1 MDGVRNRRLRLQVEK
16 WAIWG
21 ALIGVIFLLRHF
33 LPVIFLTFILTYIG
47 NNLVN
52 RLGSRFRYRRI
63 NVAIVYA
70 LFLLLLVGAG
80 LLIIPRM
87 LLEARQLAV
96 SYIAQTDEAGAPAVA
111 PPAVPAPDDA
121 SPPEPQAI
129 DIFDREARR
138 YVDTMLIQLVGRS
151 TFESYRDSAAYQSL
165 ITRVENWIHN
175 FIPKVIAG
183 VREFV
188 NGTIVIVLQFFLSII
203 LSFLILWDLPSIR
216 NGVRSFS
223 VGKTADIYAEI
234 APGMKAF
241 AVILGR
247 AFEAQT
253 GIAIVNALLTSFGF
267 FILGIPSIALL
278 ATIVFFCSYIPV
290 VGVMIST
297 LPAALLAFEAGGIPL
312 VLWLIVMILVVHA
325 IEAYA
330 LNPMIYGHHM
340 KMHPVAILVILLIG
354 EHLFGIWGLLLGVP
368 IAAFVR
374 TYVLGGPPAAPVP
387 ITGPAGSP
395 VTE

>member
-1 MDGVRNRRLRLQVEK
+1 MNGAQNRRLRLQAGK

-52 RLGSRFRYRRI
+52 RLGRRFRFRRI
-63 NVAIVYA
+63 NVALVYA
-70 LFLLLLVGAG
+70 LFLLILIGAG
-80 LLIIPRM
+80 LIIVPRM

-96 SYIAQTDEAGAPAVA
+96 SYIAQESV
-111 PPAVPAPDDA
+111 DDA
-121 SPPEPQAI
+121 SPAGGDLVPVPPETRAT

-138 YVDTMLIQLVGRS
+138 YVDSVLIQLVGRS

-165 ITRVENWIHN
+165 ITRVERWIHD

-183 VREFV
+183 VAQFV
-188 NGTIVIVLQFFLSII
+188 NGAIVIVLQFFLSII
-203 LSFLILWDLPSIR
+203 LSFLILWDLPSIKR
-216 NGVRSFS
+216 GVRSFS
-223 VGKTADIYAEI
+223 VGKTSEVYAEI

-241 AVILGR
+241 GVILGR

-253 GIAIVNALLTSFGF
+253 GIALVNTILTSLGF
-267 FILGIPSIALL
+267 LILGIPSIALL
-278 ATIVFFCSYIPV
+278 ATIVFFFSYIPV

-297 LPAALLAFEAGGIPL
+297 IPAALLAFEAGGVPL
-312 VLWLIVMILVVHA
+312 VIALVVMILIVHA
-325 IEAYA
+325 VEAYA
-330 LNPMIYGHHM
+330 MNPMIYGHHM

-374 TYVLGGPPAAPVP
+374 TYVLGGAPATPPEPVAV
-387 ITGPAGSP
+387 I
-395 VTE
+395 EE

>member
-1 MDGVRNRRLRLQVEK
+1 MNGAQNRRLRLQAGK

-52 RLGSRFRYRRI
+52 RLGRRFRFRRI
-63 NVAIVYA
+63 NVALVYA
-70 LFLLLLVGAG
+70 LFLLILIGAG
-80 LLIIPRM
+80 LVIVPRM

-96 SYIAQTDEAGAPAVA
+96 SYIAQESV
-111 PPAVPAPDDA
+111 DDA
-121 SPPEPQAI
+121 SPPAEGDLVPVPPETRAT

-138 YVDTMLIQLVGRS
+138 YVDSVLIQLVGRS

-165 ITRVENWIHN
+165 ITRVETWIHD

-183 VREFV
+183 VAQFV
-188 NGTIVIVLQFFLSII
+188 NGAIVIVLQFFLSII
-203 LSFLILWDLPSIR
+203 LSFLILWDLPSIKR
-216 NGVRSFS
+216 GVRAFS
-223 VGKTADIYAEI
+223 VGKTSEVYAEI

-241 AVILGR
+241 GVILGR

-253 GIAIVNALLTSFGF
+253 GIALVNTILTSLGF
-267 FILGIPSIALL
+267 LILGIPSIALL
-278 ATIVFFCSYIPV
+278 ATIVFFFSYIPV

-297 LPAALLAFEAGGIPL
+297 IPAALLAFEAGGIPL
-312 VLWLIVMILVVHA
+312 VIALVVMILIVHA
-325 IEAYA
+325 VEAYA
-330 LNPMIYGHHM
+330 MNPMIYGHHM

-374 TYVLGGPPAAPVP
+374 TYVLGDSAPTTVVVAPAEEE
-387 ITGPAGSP
+387 IPA
-395 VTE
+395 